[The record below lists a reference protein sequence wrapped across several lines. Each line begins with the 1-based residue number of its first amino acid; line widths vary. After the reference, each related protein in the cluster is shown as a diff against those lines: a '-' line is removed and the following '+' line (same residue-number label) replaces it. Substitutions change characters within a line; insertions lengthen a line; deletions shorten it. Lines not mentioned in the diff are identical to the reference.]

1 MCDVE
6 ELDCYLYST
15 LLNSTVGLC
24 QTCKTCRY
32 HYTDWLGL
40 VIQIQKECKLEIDV
54 EEYADSFKPFL
65 MDVLYNWSKVDVSLA
80 IFNLCFSTSNFG

>member
-1 MCDVE
+1 
-6 ELDCYLYST
+6 
-15 LLNSTVGLC
+15 
-24 QTCKTCRY
+24 
-32 HYTDWLGL
+32 

>member
-1 MCDVE
+1 
-6 ELDCYLYST
+6 
-15 LLNSTVGLC
+15 
-24 QTCKTCRY
+24 
-32 HYTDWLGL
+32 

-80 IFNLCFSTSNFG
+80 ILTFVSALQILDRNDMFHQRICSS